1 MNISSTLLPKYYY
14 GQYFIAIGFIIVIF
28 VANIF
33 YLEDL
38 KFYEEKYRR
47 LLTVTATFT
56 YVKPFRWFW
65 YYTCTDC
72 IVIYGLFSPIYFKR
86 YFQDMWKTP
95 WCMDRKGKNENKNAY
110 YHRRYEKALKIFCIS
125 SVIWS
130 VSLTV
135 IVFMIQGTRPYG
147 KKEEEYNQSIGSI
160 KPIIWYLHFLALFL
174 YLVFNQ
180 LYLLSFNY
188 LLSFSTSSLQRK
200 HKLKRKK
207 LWTILAGLSI
217 FGMIIGV
224 GATFICFQVSGR
236 PISIDNSTENL
247 NVKIKNS
254 SIFADMICFFEY
266 MTVFFLIIGNIEV
279 FVGVSD
285 ISLNRLFSGK
295 AFTKNDTRQQLSKQ
309 VSFNLINIPV
319 KNLQPVEKF
328 GRRMTDLA
336 KIARTK
342 SAPMN
347 FMVESKSSERFS
359 LLDND
364 DANDSGEAQLS
375 DCSLNV

>member
-1 MNISSTLLPKYYY
+1 
-14 GQYFIAIGFIIVIF
+14 
-28 VANIF
+28 
-33 YLEDL
+33 
-38 KFYEEKYRR
+38 
-47 LLTVTATFT
+47 
-56 YVKPFRWFW
+56 
-65 YYTCTDC
+65 
-72 IVIYGLFSPIYFKR
+72 
-86 YFQDMWKTP
+86 
-95 WCMDRKGKNENKNAY
+95 
-110 YHRRYEKALKIFCIS
+110 
-125 SVIWS
+125 
-130 VSLTV
+130 
-135 IVFMIQGTRPYG
+135 
-147 KKEEEYNQSIGSI
+147 
-160 KPIIWYLHFLALFL
+160 
-174 YLVFNQ
+174 
-180 LYLLSFNY
+180 
-188 LLSFSTSSLQRK
+188 
-200 HKLKRKK
+200 
-207 LWTILAGLSI
+207 
-217 FGMIIGV
+217 
-224 GATFICFQVSGR
+224 
-236 PISIDNSTENL
+236 
-247 NVKIKNS
+247 
-254 SIFADMICFFEY
+254 